1 MREYF
6 PVIKKSAIF
15 QGISEDDLDG
25 MLTCLGART
34 ASYYKN
40 QTIFWEG
47 EPASLIGVVL
57 SGKVQIAKDD
67 FFGNRNIISMMGA
80 SQLFGEAF
88 ACAGIEKLPV
98 TATAVTDSEILL
110 LDCRRVITT
119 CGNSCEFH
127 NRIIANLLHIVA
139 AKNIMLNQKIELTS
153 KRSTKE
159 KLMAYLLMQAKQNK
173 SRIFAIPYDRQELA
187 DYLGVERS
195 AMSAELS
202 KLRREGRID
211 YHKNQFKILE

>member
-6 PVIKKSAIF
+6 PVIKKSALF

-25 MLTCLGART
+25 MLICLGART
-34 ASYYKN
+34 ASYSKN
-40 QTIFWEG
+40 QPIFWEG
-47 EPASLIGVVL
+47 EPANLIGVVL
-57 SGKVQIAKDD
+57 TGKVQIAKDD
-67 FFGNRNIISMMGA
+67 FFGNRNIISMMEP

-127 NRIIANLLHIVA
+127 NRIIANLLRIVA
-139 AKNIMLNQKIELTS
+139 AKIIMLNQKIELTS
-153 KRSTKE
+153 KRTTKE

-195 AMSAELS
+195 AMSTELS

>member
-1 MREYF
+1 MHR
-6 PVIKKSAIF
+6 IKRDKHRTSF
-15 QGISEDDLDG
+15 QHHGDG
-25 MLTCLGART
+25 
-34 ASYYKN
+34 S
-40 QTIFWEG
+40 
-47 EPASLIGVVL
+47 
-57 SGKVQIAKDD
+57 
-67 FFGNRNIISMMGA
+67 
-80 SQLFGEAF
+80 
-88 ACAGIEKLPV
+88 
-98 TATAVTDSEILL
+98 
-110 LDCRRVITT
+110 T

-127 NRIIANLLHIVA
+127 NRIIANLLRIVA

-153 KRSTKE
+153 KRTTKE
-159 KLMAYLLMQAKQNK
+159 KLMAYLLMQNK

>member
-6 PVIKKSAIF
+6 PVIKKSALF

-25 MLTCLGART
+25 MPDLPRSTDCFLF
-34 ASYYKN
+34 K
-40 QTIFWEG
+40 
-47 EPASLIGVVL
+47 EPADFLGRGTGKSYWCVL
-57 SGKVQIAKDD
+57 TGKVQIAKDD
-67 FFGNRNIISMMGA
+67 FFGNRNIISMMEP

-127 NRIIANLLHIVA
+127 NRIIATFCVLLPP
-139 AKNIMLNQKIELTS
+139 KTLC
-153 KRSTKE
+153 
-159 KLMAYLLMQAKQNK
+159 
-173 SRIFAIPYDRQELA
+173 
-187 DYLGVERS
+187 
-195 AMSAELS
+195 
-202 KLRREGRID
+202 
-211 YHKNQFKILE
+211 

>member
-1 MREYF
+1 
-6 PVIKKSAIF
+6 
-15 QGISEDDLDG
+15 

-34 ASYYKN
+34 ASYSKN

-67 FFGNRNIISMMGA
+67 FFGNRNIISMIGA

-88 ACAGIEKLPV
+88 ACAGVEKLPV

-127 NRIIANLLHIVA
+127 NQIIANLLRIVA

-153 KRSTKE
+153 KRTTRE

-173 SRIFAIPYDRQELA
+173 SHIFAIPYDRQELA
-187 DYLGVERS
+187 DYLCVERS

>member
-1 MREYF
+1 
-6 PVIKKSAIF
+6 
-15 QGISEDDLDG
+15 

-34 ASYYKN
+34 ASYSKN
-40 QTIFWEG
+40 QPIFWEG

-57 SGKVQIAKDD
+57 TGKVQIAKDD
-67 FFGNRNIISMMGA
+67 FFGNRNIISMMEP

-127 NRIIANLLHIVA
+127 NQIIANLLRIVA

-153 KRSTKE
+153 KRTTKE
-159 KLMAYLLMQAKQNK
+159 KLMACQ
-173 SRIFAIPYDRQELA
+173 
-187 DYLGVERS
+187 
-195 AMSAELS
+195 
-202 KLRREGRID
+202 RE
-211 YHKNQFKILE
+211 QMPSVTA

>member
-6 PVIKKSAIF
+6 PVIKKSALF

-34 ASYYKN
+34 ASYSKN
-40 QTIFWEG
+40 QPIFWEG

-57 SGKVQIAKDD
+57 TGKVQIAKDD
-67 FFGNRNIISMMGA
+67 FFGNRNIISMMEP

-110 LDCRRVITT
+110 LLSLI
-119 CGNSCEFH
+119 
-127 NRIIANLLHIVA
+127 HI
-139 AKNIMLNQKIELTS
+139 
-153 KRSTKE
+153 
-159 KLMAYLLMQAKQNK
+159 
-173 SRIFAIPYDRQELA
+173 
-187 DYLGVERS
+187 
-195 AMSAELS
+195 
-202 KLRREGRID
+202 
-211 YHKNQFKILE
+211 

>member
-6 PVIKKSAIF
+6 PIIKKSPLF
-15 QGISEDDLDG
+15 QNINEESLDG
-25 MLTCLGART
+25 MLNCLGART
-34 ASYYKN
+34 AFYSKN

-47 EPASLIGVVL
+47 EPAKYIGVVIK
-57 SGKVQIAKDD
+57 GKVQITKDD
-67 FFGNRNIISMMGA
+67 FLGNRNIISLIEP

-88 ACAGIEKLPV
+88 ACADIEKLPV
-98 TATAVTDSEILL
+98 TATAVTDSQILL

-127 NRIIANLLHIVA
+127 NQIIANLLRIVA
-139 AKNIMLNQKIELTS
+139 FKNIMLNQKIELTS
-153 KRSTKE
+153 KRTTKE
-159 KLMAYLLMQAKQNK
+159 KLMAYLLMQAKQHK
-173 SRIFAIPYDRQELA
+173 SRIFTIPYDRQELA

-211 YHKNQFKILE
+211 YHKSQFKILE

>member
-6 PVIKKSAIF
+6 PVIKKSALF

-34 ASYYKN
+34 ASYSKN

-67 FFGNRNIISMMGA
+67 FFGNRNIISMMEP

-119 CGNSCEFH
+119 CGNSCAF
-127 NRIIANLLHIVA
+127 IA
-139 AKNIMLNQKIELTS
+139 
-153 KRSTKE
+153 
-159 KLMAYLLMQAKQNK
+159 
-173 SRIFAIPYDRQELA
+173 QELFYVLFSFA
-187 DYLGVERS
+187 VTDFLQQKCFFIHAAFPLHVFF
-195 AMSAELS
+195 
-202 KLRREGRID
+202 
-211 YHKNQFKILE
+211 HILPSD

>member
-6 PVIKKSAIF
+6 PVIKKSALF

-34 ASYYKN
+34 ASYSKN

-57 SGKVQIAKDD
+57 SGKVQIAK
-67 FFGNRNIISMMGA
+67 
-80 SQLFGEAF
+80 EAF

>member
-1 MREYF
+1 MYF
-6 PVIKKSAIF
+6 TIEMLRFKKVINVFRCYVFLGSEANIHRTNDAFFKSCQA
-15 QGISEDDLDG
+15 SN
-25 MLTCLGART
+25 RT
-34 ASYYKN
+34 NVYSCRIK
-40 QTIFWEG
+40 
-47 EPASLIGVVL
+47 
-57 SGKVQIAKDD
+57 GKVQIAKDD
-67 FFGNRNIISMMGA
+67 FFGNRNIISMMEP

-127 NRIIANLLHIVA
+127 NRIIANLLRIVA

-153 KRSTKE
+153 KRTTKE

-173 SRIFAIPYDRQELA
+173 SRIFVIPYDRQELA

>member
-6 PVIKKSAIF
+6 PVIKKTALF
-15 QGISEDDLDG
+15 HGISEDDLDG

-34 ASYYKN
+34 ASYSKN
-40 QTIFWEG
+40 QPIFWEG

-57 SGKVQIAKDD
+57 TGKVQIAKDD
-67 FFGNRNIISMMGA
+67 FFGNRNIISMMEP

-127 NRIIANLLHIVA
+127 NQIIANLLRIVA

-153 KRSTKE
+153 KRTTKE
-159 KLMAYLLMQAKQNK
+159 NKIKAEFLRFLMTARSWRIISVSSAVLCPQN
-173 SRIFAIPYDRQELA
+173 
-187 DYLGVERS
+187 S
-195 AMSAELS
+195 ANCAG
-202 KLRREGRID
+202 KAG
-211 YHKNQFKILE
+211 

>member
-6 PVIKKSAIF
+6 PVIKKTALF

-34 ASYYKN
+34 ASYSKN
-40 QTIFWEG
+40 QPIFWEG

-57 SGKVQIAKDD
+57 TGKVQIAKDD
-67 FFGNRNIISMMGA
+67 FFGNRNIISMMEP

-88 ACAGIEKLPV
+88 ACAGIEK
-98 TATAVTDSEILL
+98 L

-153 KRSTKE
+153 KRTTKE

>member
-6 PVIKKSAIF
+6 PAIKKSALF

-34 ASYYKN
+34 ASYSKN

-57 SGKVQIAKDD
+57 TGKVQIAKDD
-67 FFGNRNIISMMGA
+67 FFGNRNIISMMEP

-119 CGNSCEFH
+119 CGN
-127 NRIIANLLHIVA
+127 LLHIVA

-153 KRSTKE
+153 KRTTKE

-187 DYLGVERS
+187 DYLCVERS
-195 AMSAELS
+195 AMSTELS
-202 KLRREGRID
+202 KLRQEGRID